1 MQLSPEA
8 DQQAA
13 DALENPSAQIVSGAL
28 PECDVSE
35 QTGKKARRGGF
46 SLPAGKEKRLVAFG
60 LRPSVKESGSDQ
72 L

>member
-1 MQLSPEA
+1 MQPSPEA

-13 DALENPSAQIVSGAL
+13 GAVENLFAQVMSGAL

-46 SLPAGKEKRLVAFG
+46 SLPAGKEKRLGAFG

>member
-1 MQLSPEA
+1 MQPSPEA

-13 DALENPSAQIVSGAL
+13 GAVENLFAQVMSGAL

-35 QTGKKARRGGF
+35 QTGKKACRGGF
-46 SLPAGKEKRLVAFG
+46 SLPKAKKSALGIRSPAFG
-60 LRPSVKESGSDQ
+60 NESGSDR

>member
-46 SLPAGKEKRLVAFG
+46 RCPQAKKSAWGHSVSGLP
-60 LRPSVKESGSDQ
+60 
-72 L
+72 

>member
-1 MQLSPEA
+1 MQPSPEA

-13 DALENPSAQIVSGAL
+13 GAVENLFAQVMSGAL

-46 SLPAGKEKRLVAFG
+46 LLPKAKKSALGIRSPAFG
-60 LRPSVKESGSDQ
+60 NESGSDR